1 MNDKDILESK
11 NWLTVWH
18 HYYDPEEKLEQND
31 PNAICVS
38 SVDTE
43 GMPNGRYVLLKDVSE
58 NGFLFYTN
66 LKSQKGKELFGSKK
80 GALTWWSRAQN
91 KSVRVQGS
99 VKQVS
104 DEVANNY
111 WSTRKEDAKISAIL
125 SKQSEEVTSRD
136 QLEEEFTKLK
146 AEYAG
151 KEIPRPDHWSG
162 VIISPQKIEFWEATD
177 EYTSRLH
184 NRFVFELQ
192 NDQWVTK
199 RPVSYTHLTL
209 PTKRIV

>member
-136 QLEEEFTKLK
+136 QLEEKFTKLK

-199 RPVSYTHLTL
+199 RLYP
-209 PTKRIV
+209 

>member
-1 MNDKDILESK
+1 
-11 NWLTVWH
+11 
-18 HYYDPEEKLEQND
+18 
-31 PNAICVS
+31 
-38 SVDTE
+38 
-43 GMPNGRYVLLKDVSE
+43 MPNGRYVLLKDVSE

-99 VKQVS
+99 VNQVS

-136 QLEEEFTKLK
+136 Q
-146 AEYAG
+146 
-151 KEIPRPDHWSG
+151 
-162 VIISPQKIEFWEATD
+162 
-177 EYTSRLH
+177 
-184 NRFVFELQ
+184 
-192 NDQWVTK
+192 
-199 RPVSYTHLTL
+199 
-209 PTKRIV
+209 

>member
-43 GMPNGRYVLLKDVSE
+43 GMPNGRYVLLKDVSA

-136 QLEEEFTKLK
+136 QLEAEFTKLK

-199 RPVSYTHLTL
+199 RLYP
-209 PTKRIV
+209 

>member
-146 AEYAG
+146 AKYAG

-162 VIISPQKIEFWEATD
+162 VIISPQRIEFWEATD

-199 RPVSYTHLTL
+199 RLYP
-209 PTKRIV
+209 

>member
-11 NWLTVWH
+11 NWLKVWH

-125 SKQSEEVTSRD
+125 SKQSEEATSRD

-146 AEYAG
+146 VEYAG

-199 RPVSYTHLTL
+199 RLYP
-209 PTKRIV
+209 

>member
-11 NWLTVWH
+11 TWLTVWH

-146 AEYAG
+146 AKYAG

-199 RPVSYTHLTL
+199 RLYP
-209 PTKRIV
+209 

>member
-146 AEYAG
+146 VEYAG

-162 VIISPQKIEFWEATD
+162 VIISPQKIEFWEATLA
-177 EYTSRLH
+177 YTSRLH
-184 NRFVFELQ
+184 NRFVFEL
-192 NDQWVTK
+192 NNNKWITK
-199 RPVSYTHLTL
+199 RLYP
-209 PTKRIV
+209 

>member
-1 MNDKDILESK
+1 MNDKNILESK

-146 AEYAG
+146 AKYAG

-199 RPVSYTHLTL
+199 RLYP
-209 PTKRIV
+209 

>member
-1 MNDKDILESK
+1 MNDKDILESN
-11 NWLTVWH
+11 NWLSVWH

-38 SVDTE
+38 SVDAE

-146 AEYAG
+146 AKYAG

-199 RPVSYTHLTL
+199 RLYP
-209 PTKRIV
+209 

>member
-11 NWLTVWH
+11 NWLKVWH

-146 AEYAG
+146 AKYAG

-199 RPVSYTHLTL
+199 RLYP
-209 PTKRIV
+209 

>member
-1 MNDKDILESK
+1 MNGKDILESK

-199 RPVSYTHLTL
+199 RLYP
-209 PTKRIV
+209 

>member
-125 SKQSEEVTSRD
+125 SKQSEEATSRD

-146 AEYAG
+146 VEYAG

-199 RPVSYTHLTL
+199 RLYP
-209 PTKRIV
+209 

>member
-146 AEYAG
+146 AKYAG

-184 NRFVFELQ
+184 NRFVFELR
-192 NDQWVTK
+192 NNQWVTK
-199 RPVSYTHLTL
+199 RLYP
-209 PTKRIV
+209 

>member
-11 NWLTVWH
+11 NWLKVWH
-18 HYYDPEEKLEQND
+18 HYYDPEEKLVQND

-199 RPVSYTHLTL
+199 RLYP
-209 PTKRIV
+209 

>member
-43 GMPNGRYVLLKDVSE
+43 GMPNGRYVLLKDVSK

-199 RPVSYTHLTL
+199 RLYP
-209 PTKRIV
+209 

>member
-11 NWLTVWH
+11 NWLKVWH

-125 SKQSEEVTSRD
+125 SKQSEQVTSRD

-146 AEYAG
+146 VEYAG

-199 RPVSYTHLTL
+199 RLYP
-209 PTKRIV
+209 

>member
-11 NWLTVWH
+11 NWLKVWH

-146 AEYAG
+146 VEYAG

-199 RPVSYTHLTL
+199 RLYP
-209 PTKRIV
+209 

>member
-11 NWLTVWH
+11 NWLKVWH

-80 GALTWWSRAQN
+80 GALSWWSRAQN

-199 RPVSYTHLTL
+199 RLYP
-209 PTKRIV
+209 

>member
-125 SKQSEEVTSRD
+125 SKQSEEATSRD

-199 RPVSYTHLTL
+199 RLYP
-209 PTKRIV
+209 

>member
-125 SKQSEEVTSRD
+125 SKQSEQVTSRD

-146 AEYAG
+146 VEYAG
-151 KEIPRPDHWSG
+151 KEIPRPDHCSG

-199 RPVSYTHLTL
+199 RLYP
-209 PTKRIV
+209 

>member
-125 SKQSEEVTSRD
+125 SKQSEQVTSRD

-146 AEYAG
+146 VEYAG

-199 RPVSYTHLTL
+199 RLYP
-209 PTKRIV
+209 

>member
-162 VIISPQKIEFWEATD
+162 VIISPQKIEFWEATSA
-177 EYTSRLH
+177 YTSRLH
-184 NRFVFELQ
+184 NRFVFEL
-192 NDQWVTK
+192 NNNQWTTK
-199 RPVSYTHLTL
+199 RLYP
-209 PTKRIV
+209 

>member
-11 NWLTVWH
+11 NWLKVWH

-146 AEYAG
+146 AKYAG

-177 EYTSRLH
+177 EYTTRIH

-199 RPVSYTHLTL
+199 RLYP
-209 PTKRIV
+209 

>member
-11 NWLTVWH
+11 NWLKVWH

-99 VKQVS
+99 VKQIS

-199 RPVSYTHLTL
+199 RLYP
-209 PTKRIV
+209 

>member
-136 QLEEEFTKLK
+136 QLESEFKKLK

-162 VIISPQKIEFWEATD
+162 VIIGPQKIEFWEATD

-192 NDQWVTK
+192 NDKWITK
-199 RPVSYTHLTL
+199 RLYP
-209 PTKRIV
+209 

>member
-99 VKQVS
+99 VNQVS

-146 AEYAG
+146 VEYAG

-199 RPVSYTHLTL
+199 RLYP
-209 PTKRIV
+209 

>member
-43 GMPNGRYVLLKDVSE
+43 GMPNGRYVLLKDVSK

-146 AEYAG
+146 VEYAG

-199 RPVSYTHLTL
+199 RLYP
-209 PTKRIV
+209 

>member
-18 HYYDPEEKLEQND
+18 HYYDPEEELEQND

-91 KSVRVQGS
+91 KSVRVQGL
-99 VKQVS
+99 VNQVS

-146 AEYAG
+146 VEYAG

-162 VIISPQKIEFWEATD
+162 VIISPQKIEFWEATG

-199 RPVSYTHLTL
+199 RLYP
-209 PTKRIV
+209 

>member
-38 SVDTE
+38 SVNTE

-125 SKQSEEVTSRD
+125 SKQSEQVTSRD

-146 AEYAG
+146 VEYAG

-199 RPVSYTHLTL
+199 RLYP
-209 PTKRIV
+209 

>member
-91 KSVRVQGS
+91 KSVRVQGL

-104 DEVANNY
+104 DEVADNY

-136 QLEEEFTKLK
+136 QLEAEFTKLK

-199 RPVSYTHLTL
+199 RLYP
-209 PTKRIV
+209 

>member
-43 GMPNGRYVLLKDVSE
+43 GMPNGRYVLLKDVSK

-91 KSVRVQGS
+91 KSVRVQGL

-104 DEVANNY
+104 DEVADNY

-146 AEYAG
+146 AVYAG

-192 NDQWVTK
+192 NDQWITK
-199 RPVSYTHLTL
+199 RLYP
-209 PTKRIV
+209 

>member
-199 RPVSYTHLTL
+199 RLYP
-209 PTKRIV
+209 

>member
-99 VKQVS
+99 VNQVS

-125 SKQSEEVTSRD
+125 SKQSEQVTSRD

-146 AEYAG
+146 VEYAG

-199 RPVSYTHLTL
+199 RLYP
-209 PTKRIV
+209 

>member
-11 NWLTVWH
+11 NWLTVWN

-125 SKQSEEVTSRD
+125 SKQSEEATSRD

-199 RPVSYTHLTL
+199 RLYP
-209 PTKRIV
+209 

>member
-11 NWLTVWH
+11 NWLAVWH

-199 RPVSYTHLTL
+199 RLYP
-209 PTKRIV
+209 

>member
-11 NWLTVWH
+11 NWLKVWH

-99 VKQVS
+99 VNQVS

-199 RPVSYTHLTL
+199 RLYP
-209 PTKRIV
+209 

>member
-11 NWLTVWH
+11 NWLKVWH

-99 VKQVS
+99 IKQVS

-146 AEYAG
+146 VEYAG

-199 RPVSYTHLTL
+199 RLYP
-209 PTKRIV
+209 

>member
-151 KEIPRPDHWSG
+151 KEIPRPEHWSG

-184 NRFVFELQ
+184 KRFVFELQ
-192 NDQWVTK
+192 NDQWITK
-199 RPVSYTHLTL
+199 RLYP
-209 PTKRIV
+209 

>member
-11 NWLTVWH
+11 NWLKVWH

-199 RPVSYTHLTL
+199 RLYP
-209 PTKRIV
+209 

>member
-1 MNDKDILESK
+1 MNDKDILESN

-199 RPVSYTHLTL
+199 RLYP
-209 PTKRIV
+209 